1 MNESEETARAKILGL
16 LEQDPRLSASELST
30 LCGVSR
36 QRIYQV
42 IGKRNGWKPADGRK
56 RAKQYC
62 QPPLKVGNSGL
73 PFMVTAGN
81 AGQIAEFIV
90 IADLLAR
97 GYVSFY
103 PFSRGAPFD
112 LVAVS
117 RKMGVVLIMAVRT
130 GKRNDSGSLIF
141 RKNETQSATLKKTF
155 TPDHYAVVCFGEPV
169 IYVPELRLPEK

>member
-1 MNESEETARAKILGL
+1 
-16 LEQDPRLSASELST
+16 
-30 LCGVSR
+30 
-36 QRIYQV
+36 
-42 IGKRNGWKPADGRK
+42 
-56 RAKQYC
+56 
-62 QPPLKVGNSGL
+62 
-73 PFMVTAGN
+73 MVTAGN

-97 GYVSFY
+97 GYISFY
-103 PFSRGAPFD
+103 PFNRGAPFD

-117 RKMGVVLIMAVRT
+117 RKMGLVLIMEVRT

-141 RKNETQSATLKKTF
+141 RKNETQSTTLKKTF

>member
-1 MNESEETARAKILGL
+1 MKESEETTRTEILGL
-16 LEQDPRLSASELST
+16 LKQDPNLSASDLST

-42 IGKRNGWKPADGRK
+42 IGEHAGWKPADGRK
-56 RAKQYC
+56 RFKQYC
-62 QPPLKVGNSGL
+62 QPPLRVGNSSL

-97 GYVSFY
+97 GYISFY
-103 PFSRGAPFD
+103 PFTRGAPFD
-112 LVAVS
+112 LIAVS
-117 RKMGVVLIMAVRT
+117 RKIGLVLIVEVRT

-141 RKNETQSATLKKTF
+141 RRNEIQSSTLKKTF

-169 IYVPELRLPEK
+169 IYVPELRLPDK